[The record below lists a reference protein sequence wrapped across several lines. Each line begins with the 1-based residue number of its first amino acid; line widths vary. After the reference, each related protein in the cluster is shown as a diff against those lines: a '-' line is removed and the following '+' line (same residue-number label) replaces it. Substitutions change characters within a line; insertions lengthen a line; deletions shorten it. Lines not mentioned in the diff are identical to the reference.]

1 MGWVKQHDE
10 RPDHPKLVE
19 AGPLAAHLDD
29 VAILWCNRNLTDGVV
44 PHRQVP
50 RLVNWEGVMV
60 RNGSPRPKPVD
71 PMQLA
76 QTLVEVG
83 RWEEHPNGF
92 YVHDYLEV
100 QRSAKQI
107 QDGRARDAARKSGG
121 KS

>member
-44 PHRQVP
+44 PFRQVV
-50 RLVNWEGVMV
+50 RLVNWDGVYEV
-60 RNGSPRPKPVD
+60 NGSGRPKPVD
-71 PMQLA
+71 PMKLA
-76 QTLVEVG
+76 DRLVEVG
-83 RWEEHPNGF
+83 RWEEIPAGF
-92 YVHDYLEV
+92 HIHDYLEV
-100 QRSAKQI
+100 QRSAREI
-107 QDGRARDAARKSGG
+107 RAGRAKDSARKKGG